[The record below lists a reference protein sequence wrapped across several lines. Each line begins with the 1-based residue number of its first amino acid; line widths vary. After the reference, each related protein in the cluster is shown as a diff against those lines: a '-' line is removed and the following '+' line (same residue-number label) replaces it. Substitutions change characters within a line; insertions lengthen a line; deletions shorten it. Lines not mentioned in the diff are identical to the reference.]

1 VIIVFSLRANPLSEV
16 CLFCFYEIC
25 KKVRVNS
32 GFVFVVSFIKHSNL
46 RKCDDQQI
54 FLDITLI
61 KENHMSYGLLWLAS
75 IAYSLLI
82 VAAITAIAARCK
94 KPLWRRLWPILTAI
108 LAFIPLTSFA
118 VSGGLLLKNNLQPK
132 WLFWYGVS
140 QSLAYIISTIIILK
154 KGLKGSATD
163 LQNAKFWPRLRLAVA
178 FGVAVF
184 IFITVFNMVD
194 MRIMINLI
202 NIKTEAE
209 SKISMLLPPHP
220 PKVVNAYDVYE
231 RAAEAL
237 GQHKDLP
244 EWFRDS
250 DRPDFNSAAN
260 KVAQFLEKNINAIEL
275 IHKAASMPGY
285 SYRVD
290 ITNFYE
296 WPTPKYIEYRN
307 CARLLSLSSRSKS
320 LAGDTH
326 GALQDLKAIRDMA
339 EHLRS
344 FPTWISLMFS
354 IAVDKIR
361 IETLEYVLAH
371 TSVAGKGLSDLPVA
385 VYPSILKNL
394 RTVMRLDAEGQLQG
408 LAKIALKKDIRG
420 NFGQN
425 PDDKI
430 RRYAQGSTIPTKFW
444 RVFFLPSDLKA
455 TRDIIADNLGKPVK
469 TYEEL
474 QENLKKIEQARSAG
488 EFGILASIAA
498 SNYLRF
504 MTISMRYDVLNALSD
519 LALAATVYKASNGE
533 YPSEQEN
540 LVPIYLDKIPID
552 PFTGNS
558 LKIKKVEKG
567 LDLFSLGLSPEFKAD
582 KEDPIHFYLGRK
594 VYNEYRVKPVQKN

>member
-1 VIIVFSLRANPLSEV
+1 
-16 CLFCFYEIC
+16 
-25 KKVRVNS
+25 
-32 GFVFVVSFIKHSNL
+32 
-46 RKCDDQQI
+46 
-54 FLDITLI
+54 
-61 KENHMSYGLLWLAS
+61 MSYGLLWLAS

-82 VAAITAIAARCK
+82 VATITAIAARCK

-108 LAFIPLTSFA
+108 IAFIPLTSFA

-154 KGLKGSATD
+154 NGLKGSATD
-163 LQNAKFWPRLRLAVA
+163 LQNAKLWPRLRLAVA

-184 IFITVFNMVD
+184 IFITVLNMVD

-202 NIKTEAE
+202 NLKTEAE
-209 SKISMLLPPHP
+209 SKISMLLPPHLSETD
-220 PKVVNAYDVYE
+220 NAYDVYE

-237 GQHKDLP
+237 GQYKDLP

-250 DRPDFNSAAN
+250 DRPDFNPTAN
-260 KVAQFLEKNINAIEL
+260 KVAQFLENNKNAIEL
-275 IHKAASMPGY
+275 IHRAASMPDY
-285 SYRVD
+285 SIRVD

-296 WPTPKYIEYRN
+296 WPIPNFIRYRN
-307 CARLLSLSSRSKS
+307 FAKLLSLSSRSKS

-326 GALQDLKAIRDMA
+326 GVLQDLKAIRGMA
-339 EHLRS
+339 EHLIS
-344 FPTWISLMFS
+344 FPTLISLMNS
-354 IAVDKIR
+354 IAVDKTR
-361 IETLEYVLAH
+361 IKTLEYVLAH
-371 TSVAGKGLSDLPVA
+371 TSVARKGLSDLPVA

-394 RTVMRLDAEGQLQG
+394 RNVMRLEAEGQLQG
-408 LAKIALKKDIRG
+408 LAKIALKTNVRG
-420 NFGQN
+420 IFGQN

-430 RRYAQGSTIPTKFW
+430 GCYAQGSTIPTKLW

-455 TRDIIADNLGKPVK
+455 ARDIIAENLWKPVK

-474 QENLKKIEQARSAG
+474 QKNLKKIDQAKEAG

-498 SNYLRF
+498 PNFLRF
-504 MTISMRYDVLNALSD
+504 VTTSMRYDVLIGLSN
-519 LALAATVYKASNGE
+519 LARAASAYKARTGD
-533 YPSEQEN
+533 YPTRPEN

-552 PFTGNS
+552 PFTGDS

-567 LDLFSLGLSPEFKAD
+567 LDLFNLGPGPEFKAD
-582 KEDPIHFYLGRK
+582 KKGPIHFYLGRK
-594 VYNEYRVKPVQKN
+594 VYNEYRVKPIQKN